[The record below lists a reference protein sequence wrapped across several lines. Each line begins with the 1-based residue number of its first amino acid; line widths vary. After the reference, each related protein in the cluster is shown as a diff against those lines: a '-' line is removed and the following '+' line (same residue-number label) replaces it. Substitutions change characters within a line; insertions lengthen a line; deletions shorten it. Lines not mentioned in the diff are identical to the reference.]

1 MIMTPL
7 GNKIKSASEIKS
19 SIKRIAY
26 QVYENN
32 VGESSLVVAGIGK
45 RGGQLALLLGAE

>member
-1 MIMTPL
+1 MDKERL
-7 GNKIKSASEIKS
+7 AKIKSSLDIKS

-32 VGESSLVVAGIGK
+32 VDESSLVIAGIGK
-45 RGGQLALLLGAE
+45 RGTKCNFLFTM